1 MTTEFPT
8 PEAIPVARISLDPPR
23 TLLYRISEW
32 YSRRTY
38 GAVLDPVRAMA
49 HNRKVMLTD
58 ARMEMSLAKW
68 NTLDPRL
75 KLLAVMASSHL
86 IGCSWCTD
94 FGYWEA
100 HNEGMPS
107 AKLHAVPV
115 WREHRTAFTEL
126 ELDVLEYAEAMTET
140 QPTVTDELTARLIE
154 RLGEPAFVELTAIV
168 AVENLRSRMNSAFG
182 LTGQGFSDRCAV
194 PSRG

>member
-1 MTTEFPT
+1 M
-8 PEAIPVARISLDPPR
+8 ARISLDPPR
-23 TLLYRISEW
+23 TLLNRISEW

-38 GAVLDPVRAMA
+38 GAVLDPVRALA

-68 NTLDPRL
+68 NTLDARL
-75 KLLAVMASSHL
+75 KLLAVMAGSHV

-100 HNEGMPS
+100 RNEGIPS

-115 WREHRTAFTEL
+115 WRERRTEFTEL

-140 QPTVTDELTARLIE
+140 RPTVTDELTARLIE
-154 RLGEPAFVELTAIV
+154 RLGEPEFVELTAIV

-194 PSRG
+194 PSRA